1 MERDRD
7 SRGDGEGG
15 AGGDRANLD
24 PKGNL
29 LAGNGSGGN
38 TVVRDF
44 LEGRRGR
51 GSTARRNPAVTHGR
65 IELFIVMAG
74 CSASL
79 CVGVGRVRG
88 PPVRGR
94 ILSLLL
100 LLLSTIIPSSS
111 PRRSRSLHSFFS
123 PLDFGIY
130 KYRYRASPLLYNT
143 AALLLRRAL
152 SILLR
157 HHSLPPCPPSCS
169 PSPSR
174 PFHSPRPS
182 LAASSSS
189 LLSQGPSATCATGRP
204 LPVYTP
210 LGVQHLPT
218 WPRHNCIRTR
228 PTVDPVHT
236 PRLPAS
242 TTVTTGTAL
251 NLSPRTTLL
260 HYFERLIRNYYLN
273 RDTNG

>member
-1 MERDRD
+1 MERDGDR
-7 SRGDGEGG
+7 RGDGEGG
-15 AGGDRANLD
+15 VGRRQGKPGPEGEPPRGQWKWWQL
-24 PKGNL
+24 
-29 LAGNGSGGN
+29 

-74 CSASL
+74 CSAHSL

-100 LLLSTIIPSSS
+100 PLLSTIIP
-111 PRRSRSLHSFFS
+111 PPFSRSILSS
-123 PLDFGIY
+123 RRWTLVSTNTDTGG
-130 KYRYRASPLLYNT
+130 ASLSAPLYNT
-143 AALLLRRAL
+143 AR
-152 SILLR
+152 
-157 HHSLPPCPPSCS
+157 S

-174 PFHSPRPS
+174 SIYPPPTPFSSTVSS
-182 LAASSSS
+182 LAPVPSVLAAPLAPSFSRPLLS
-189 LLSQGPSATCATGRP
+189 LLPVLSLVLTQGPSATCASGAAHSP
-204 LPVYTP
+204 AYTP

-218 WPRHNCIRTR
+218 WPRHNCIRAR

-242 TTVTTGTAL
+242 IH
-251 NLSPRTTLL
+251 RTKFIPPPL
-260 HYFERLIRNYYLN
+260 ERLYYITSN
-273 RDTNG
+273 V

>member
-1 MERDRD
+1 MERDGDR
-7 SRGDGEGG
+7 RGDGEGG
-15 AGGDRANLD
+15 VGRRQGKPGPEGEPPRGQWKWWQL
-24 PKGNL
+24 
-29 LAGNGSGGN
+29 

-74 CSASL
+74 CSAHSL

-100 LLLSTIIPSSS
+100 PLLSTIIP
-111 PRRSRSLHSFFS
+111 PPFSRSILSSRRWTLVSTNTDTGGPLS
-123 PLDFGIY
+123 PL
-130 KYRYRASPLLYNT
+130 RYITRP
-143 AALLLRRAL
+143 ALLLRPAP

-157 HHSLPPCPPSCS
+157 HHSLPPCPPSRSS
-169 PSPSR
+169 PPSSPLR
-174 PFHSPRPS
+174 SPRPS
-182 LAASSSS
+182 LARFFLSSRPLS
-189 LLSQGPSATCATGRP
+189 LVLTQGPSATCASGAAHSP
-204 LPVYTP
+204 AYTP

-218 WPRHNCIRTR
+218 WPRHNCIRAR

-242 TTVTTGTAL
+242 IHRG
-251 NLSPRTTLL
+251 P
-260 HYFERLIRNYYLN
+260 H
-273 RDTNG
+273 

>member
-111 PRRSRSLHSFFS
+111 PP
-123 PLDFGIY
+123 PL
-130 KYRYRASPLLYNT
+130 
-143 AALLLRRAL
+143 
-152 SILLR
+152 
-157 HHSLPPCPPSCS
+157 
-169 PSPSR
+169 
-174 PFHSPRPS
+174 S
-182 LAASSSS
+182 LAPFF
-189 LLSQGPSATCATGRP
+189 LLAVGLWYLQIQIPGLSAP
-204 LPVYTP
+204 
-210 LGVQHLPT
+210 
-218 WPRHNCIRTR
+218 I
-228 PTVDPVHT
+228 
-236 PRLPAS
+236 
-242 TTVTTGTAL
+242 
-251 NLSPRTTLL
+251 
-260 HYFERLIRNYYLN
+260 
-273 RDTNG
+273 